1 MSKNVLVPL
10 LLLKRIIELLEY
22 IDVSNYDLVIRDD
35 YADILWELK
44 VKIQKLEL
52 RETYANILQANEE
65 DARFAARMEYLWQ
78 KKRLGDV

>member
-1 MSKNVLVPL
+1 MSKNVLLPL

-22 IDVSNYDLVIRDD
+22 IDVSNYDIAIRDD
-35 YADILWELK
+35 YTDILWELK

-52 RETYANILQANEE
+52 REAYANIVQASDE

-78 KKRLGDV
+78 KNRLGDV